1 MRPCE
6 LCPATDPGEGGQG
19 GDEEEGQGAAAGP
32 EGRRALREEG
42 AGVRRLRQRRH
53 DQRLLGLHHQRL
65 HHRAREAQD
74 DAGRG
79 PVRIRG
85 PRRGCDRGA
94 GVSEGGALSSSLSSR
109 PSGPSKAL
117 KLGAKGK
124 EVDNFVDKLKSE
136 GETIMSNTGKR
147 SSDVSKAL
155 PPPVNV
161 ERYGHVV
168 SARTRLDAHIWSSG
182 STKKINLLKCYVT
195 IMKPRSRNMNYCY
208 L

>member
-1 MRPCE
+1 MRRKAKE
-6 LCPATDPGEGGQG
+6 LQQARRDAERSGKKVPAFGGFGSAGMTSVSSGSIISDSIIEPEKPKMTPAAVRYASEGL
-19 GDEEEGQGAAAGP
+19 A
-32 EGRRALREEG
+32 
-42 AGVRRLRQRRH
+42 V
-53 DQRLLGLHHQRL
+53 
-65 HHRAREAQD
+65 
-74 DAGRG
+74 
-79 PVRIRG
+79 VVI
-85 PRRGCDRGA
+85 A